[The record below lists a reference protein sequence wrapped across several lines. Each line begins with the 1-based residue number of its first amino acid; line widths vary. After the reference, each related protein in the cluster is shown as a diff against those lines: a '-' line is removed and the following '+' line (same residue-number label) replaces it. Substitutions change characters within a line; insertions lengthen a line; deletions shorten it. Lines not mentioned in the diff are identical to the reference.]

1 MLGFLQNVVLWVLPY
16 LLVLGLVITVHELGH
31 FAAAKLFGTAIDRFS
46 IGFGRAL
53 FSRRDRSGC
62 EWRLSWIPF
71 GGYVRFAGDDNI
83 ASVPDT
89 DDLEALRRDVVALEG
104 EGAVKRYFHFKPVWQ
119 RAIIAAAGPFANFAL
134 AIVLFSGFLLIF
146 GGHILPAKIQAVQAG
161 SAAEAA
167 GIHPGDL
174 IVRANGQKIKDFADL
189 QEIIQLRAGVP
200 VDLVIQRGGETLRV
214 TATPRSQVEHDPI
227 VGTQQVGRL
236 GLMPAQSRADYI
248 IVHYTP
254 VQALVGGT
262 KRTWDVLSTTVY
274 YLGRMV
280 RGEVSADT
288 LRGPLGIATV
298 TGKVAQ
304 LGAQGATSIPAMLV
318 AVATNLVQVAALVSV
333 SLGFMNLMPL
343 PVLDGGHL
351 LFYAY
356 EAVARRPLAAKVQA
370 VGYRVG
376 LALVLGLMLFA
387 TVNDLQRL
395 RVFNF
400 LGGLFS

>member
-1 MLGFLQNVVLWVLPY
+1 
-16 LLVLGLVITVHELGH
+16 
-31 FAAAKLFGTAIDRFS
+31 
-46 IGFGRAL
+46 
-53 FSRRDRSGC
+53 
-62 EWRLSWIPF
+62 
-71 GGYVRFAGDDNI
+71 
-83 ASVPDT
+83 
-89 DDLEALRRDVVALEG
+89 
-104 EGAVKRYFHFKPVWQ
+104 
-119 RAIIAAAGPFANFAL
+119 
-134 AIVLFSGFLLIF
+134 
-146 GGHILPAKIQAVQAG
+146 
-161 SAAEAA
+161 
-167 GIHPGDL
+167 
-174 IVRANGQKIKDFADL
+174 
-189 QEIIQLRAGVP
+189 
-200 VDLVIQRGGETLRV
+200 
-214 TATPRSQVEHDPI
+214 
-227 VGTQQVGRL
+227 
-236 GLMPAQSRADYI
+236 
-248 IVHYTP
+248 
-254 VQALVGGT
+254 
-262 KRTWDVLSTTVY
+262 VLSTTVY

-318 AVATNLVQVAALVSV
+318 AVGANLIQVAGLVSV